1 MIQAKWID
9 QALFEPA
16 FINGNWLVHS
26 VFQHSFNLQDPRQDQ
41 LICVSKQAAR
51 VPKGMILAA
60 DDYAALATG
69 LVAGTTLLV
78 QQRVVIFRI
87 IVCLFKRQP
96 NLQRPFRLA
105 QSHLIENCFGQ
116 SFKTSRKRRGFKK
129 LFQQPSAAIIRF
141 MTQSI
146 SYARLHL
153 RNNGKQSLI

>member
-41 LICVSKQAAR
+41 LICVSKQTAR

-78 QQRVVIFRI
+78 QQRVIHFPHHRLSFQKAAKFTTTVPAGT
-87 IVCLFKRQP
+87 V
-96 NLQRPFRLA
+96 PFD
-105 QSHLIENCFGQ
+105 
-116 SFKTSRKRRGFKK
+116 
-129 LFQQPSAAIIRF
+129 
-141 MTQSI
+141 
-146 SYARLHL
+146 
-153 RNNGKQSLI
+153 